1 MRKLVAN
8 FFLSLDGVMEAPD
21 KWQFPY
27 FNDEIGQA
35 VTAAFTSSDALLL
48 GRVNY
53 PEWAAYW
60 PTSTDQPI
68 ADIMN
73 NIRKHVVSTTL
84 DGAVAFAVNACEQR
98 DCRHENPSHSLCST
112 PALRL
117 CRLPLPLRRDRRCCP
132 LVPAV
137 RPVLSRRRRA
147 TC

>member
-84 DGAVAFAVNACEQR
+84 DTVDWNTLLREVLPRPDQR
-98 DCRHENPSHSLCST
+98 V
-112 PALRL
+112 
-117 CRLPLPLRRDRRCCP
+117 PLL
-132 LVPAV
+132 
-137 RPVLSRRRRA
+137 
-147 TC
+147 